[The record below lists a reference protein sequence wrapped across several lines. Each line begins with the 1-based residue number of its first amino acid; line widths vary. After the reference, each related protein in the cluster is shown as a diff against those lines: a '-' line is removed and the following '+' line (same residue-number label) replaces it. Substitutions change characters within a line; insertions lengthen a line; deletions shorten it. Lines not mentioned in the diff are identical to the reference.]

1 MERFLLLWDELD
13 DWTGACRH
21 LTASAVNE
29 VSGLTAPL
37 AVVASALGGWVM
49 LSHSRLLAALHAVT
63 QGSYRDLLP

>member
-29 VSGLTAPL
+29 VSGLTAQL
-37 AVVASALGGWVM
+37 AVAASALGGWVV
-49 LSHSRLLAALHAVT
+49 LSHARAVAAVHAVIQST
-63 QGSYRDLLP
+63 YRDLLP